1 MEYGVRLQMYRVVQ
15 CNRWAIRDI
24 YTYVDTISLLAKL
37 FPTDD
42 DFDEKKSIQYPVQFN
57 YWLIW
62 WIDSIGNV

>member
-15 CNRWAIRDI
+15 CNRWAIRDM

-42 DFDEKKSIQYPVQFN
+42 DFEKKSIQYLVYN
-57 YWLIW
+57 NLV
-62 WIDSIGNV
+62 IGLYSG